1 MDFPEDLKYSK
12 EHEWVKVDGGTVII
26 GITAHA
32 QDELGDVVYVEAPE
46 VGSSV
51 DASGTFG
58 VVESVKAVSD
68 LYAPV
73 SGKVIEVNS
82 RLEEE
87 PELINTDPYNEAWII
102 KVEIAIWTVLN
113 CSLSSSIFL
122 SKTLFNLS
130 NIFIDWY
137 GYQNEIQ
144 YVVYDL
150 EQKV

>member
-51 DASGTFG
+51 DASGTFC

-102 KVEIAIWTVLN
+102 KVEMTD
-113 CSLSSSIFL
+113 SSELDALLTSEEY
-122 SKTLFNLS
+122 SS
-130 NIFIDWY
+130 
-137 GYQNEIQ
+137 
-144 YVVYDL
+144 YVGA
-150 EQKV
+150 EGN

>member
-32 QDELGDVVYVEAPE
+32 QDELGDVVYVDAPE

-102 KVEIAIWTVLN
+102 KVEMTD
-113 CSLSSSIFL
+113 SSELDALLTSEEY
-122 SKTLFNLS
+122 SS
-130 NIFIDWY
+130 
-137 GYQNEIQ
+137 
-144 YVVYDL
+144 YVGA
-150 EQKV
+150 EGN

>member
-46 VGSSV
+46 GGSSV
-51 DASGTFG
+51 DASSTFG

-102 KVEIAIWTVLN
+102 KVEMTD
-113 CSLSSSIFL
+113 SSELDALLTSEEY
-122 SKTLFNLS
+122 SS
-130 NIFIDWY
+130 
-137 GYQNEIQ
+137 
-144 YVVYDL
+144 YVGA
-150 EQKV
+150 EGN

>member
-102 KVEIAIWTVLN
+102 KVEMTD
-113 CSLSSSIFL
+113 SSELDALLTSEEY
-122 SKTLFNLS
+122 SS
-130 NIFIDWY
+130 
-137 GYQNEIQ
+137 
-144 YVVYDL
+144 YVGA
-150 EQKV
+150 EGN

>member
-102 KVEIAIWTVLN
+102 KVEMTDSSELDALLTSEEYSSYVGAEGNSVL
-113 CSLSSSIFL
+113 I
-122 SKTLFNLS
+122 
-130 NIFIDWY
+130 
-137 GYQNEIQ
+137 
-144 YVVYDL
+144 
-150 EQKV
+150 

>member
-1 MDFPEDLKYSK
+1 MDFSEDLKYSK
-12 EHEWVKVDGGTVII
+12 EHEWVKVDGDIAII

-46 VGSSV
+46 IGSSV

-87 PELINTDPYNEAWII
+87 PELINSDPYNEAWII
-102 KVEIAIWTVLN
+102 KVEMSDSTELDALLTGEEYA
-113 CSLSSSIFL
+113 S
-122 SKTLFNLS
+122 
-130 NIFIDWY
+130 
-137 GYQNEIQ
+137 
-144 YVVYDL
+144 YVGA
-150 EQKV
+150 EGK

>member
-1 MDFPEDLKYSK
+1 MEFPEDLKYSK
-12 EHEWVKVDGGTVII
+12 EHEWVKMNGDIAII

-32 QDELGDVVYVEAPE
+32 QDELGDVVYVEVPD

-73 SGKVIEVNS
+73 SGTIVEVNS

-87 PELINTDPYNEAWII
+87 PELINSDPYNEAWII
-102 KVEIAIWTVLN
+102 KVKMTDSAELD
-113 CSLSSSIFL
+113 
-122 SKTLFNLS
+122 TLLTGEEYAS
-130 NIFIDWY
+130 
-137 GYQNEIQ
+137 
-144 YVVYDL
+144 YVGA
-150 EQKV
+150 EEK

>member
-82 RLEEE
+82 RLEEDT
-87 PELINTDPYNEAWII
+87 ELINTDPYNEAWII
-102 KVEIAIWTVLN
+102 KVEMTD
-113 CSLSSSIFL
+113 SSELDALLTSEEY
-122 SKTLFNLS
+122 SS
-130 NIFIDWY
+130 
-137 GYQNEIQ
+137 
-144 YVVYDL
+144 YVGA
-150 EQKV
+150 EGN

>member
-73 SGKVIEVNS
+73 SGKVIVVNS

-87 PELINTDPYNEAWII
+87 PELINTDPYNESWII
-102 KVEIAIWTVLN
+102 KVEMTD
-113 CSLSSSIFL
+113 SSELDALLTSEEY
-122 SKTLFNLS
+122 SS
-130 NIFIDWY
+130 
-137 GYQNEIQ
+137 
-144 YVVYDL
+144 YVGA
-150 EQKV
+150 EGN

>member
-87 PELINTDPYNEAWII
+87 QELINTDPYNEAWII
-102 KVEIAIWTVLN
+102 KVEMTD
-113 CSLSSSIFL
+113 SSELDALLTSEEY
-122 SKTLFNLS
+122 SS
-130 NIFIDWY
+130 
-137 GYQNEIQ
+137 
-144 YVVYDL
+144 YVGA
-150 EQKV
+150 EGN

>member
-82 RLEEE
+82 RLEVE

-102 KVEIAIWTVLN
+102 KVEMTD
-113 CSLSSSIFL
+113 SSELDALLTSEEY
-122 SKTLFNLS
+122 SS
-130 NIFIDWY
+130 
-137 GYQNEIQ
+137 
-144 YVVYDL
+144 YVGA
-150 EQKV
+150 EGN

>member
-102 KVEIAIWTVLN
+102 KVEMTD
-113 CSLSSSIFL
+113 SSELDALLTSEEY
-122 SKTLFNLS
+122 SS
-130 NIFIDWY
+130 
-137 GYQNEIQ
+137 
-144 YVVYDL
+144 YVGG
-150 EQKV
+150 EGN

>member
-1 MDFPEDLKYSK
+1 MCIRDR
-12 EHEWVKVDGGTVII
+12 
-26 GITAHA
+26 
-32 QDELGDVVYVEAPE
+32 

-102 KVEIAIWTVLN
+102 KVEMTD
-113 CSLSSSIFL
+113 SSELDALLTSEEY
-122 SKTLFNLS
+122 SS
-130 NIFIDWY
+130 
-137 GYQNEIQ
+137 
-144 YVVYDL
+144 YVGA
-150 EQKV
+150 EGN